1 MTRGEKVATVL
12 LWSLAAAAAVRL
24 GRIAAQASARPTSGF
39 GSYHAAARLLVSRRL
54 DGSSYRDEV
63 FQAEVGRLAP
73 GLRDIL
79 RPNPPC
85 VGLLLAPVAT
95 APHLVARAIFIV
107 AGLAALALAV
117 LLLTTVTGLEGP
129 VAPAFAAFALVIPPT
144 VENVINGQAYSI
156 LLALG
161 VVALAAARR
170 DAARREGICVGLAA
184 GLKLAFPFV
193 WLAAA
198 AGRRWK
204 SLGWATATVAAL
216 GAATLAFTGPGAFV
230 EWLRLT
236 VRVGTRPEIAVAAYQ
251 SQAGVLARLF
261 RGDARWN
268 PEPVLPAPAL
278 GAVLTVAAFALA
290 VAVVV
295 HVARRDAEAGYAAAV
310 AAGLAASP
318 LSLEYHYVL
327 ALLPAGVLAAR
338 AVARRNFPEGLLVAA
353 ALVLLAVP
361 LVRTEGAAPVGEL
374 LVAYPRLIA
383 AWLLEIVSVVT
394 VRGVPLGREI
404 ANEEEGARADELVP
418 GPSAHRR
425 KRC

>member
-39 GSYHAAARLLVSRRL
+39 GSYHAAARLLVSGRL

-73 GLRDIL
+73 GLRDIP

-95 APHLVARAIFIV
+95 APHLVARVLFIV

-117 LLLTTVTGLEGP
+117 LLLTKVTRLEGP
-129 VAPAFAAFALVIPPT
+129 VAAAFAAFALVIPPE
-144 VENVINGQAYSI
+144 VENVRNGQAYDF
-156 LLALG
+156 LALG

-170 DAARREGICVGLAA
+170 DATKREGMCVGLAA

-193 WLAAA
+193 WLAAYW
-198 AGRRWK
+198 RRWRK
-204 SLGWATATVAAL
+204 SGWAIATVGAL
-216 GAATLAFTGPGAFV
+216 GAATLAFTGPARFV

-268 PEPVLPAPAL
+268 PSRSCRRRRS
-278 GAVLTVAAFALA
+278 
-290 VAVVV
+290 
-295 HVARRDAEAGYAAAV
+295 AR
-310 AAGLAASP
+310 S
-318 LSLEYHYVL
+318 
-327 ALLPAGVLAAR
+327 
-338 AVARRNFPEGLLVAA
+338 
-353 ALVLLAVP
+353 
-361 LVRTEGAAPVGEL
+361 
-374 LVAYPRLIA
+374 
-383 AWLLEIVSVVT
+383 
-394 VRGVPLGREI
+394 
-404 ANEEEGARADELVP
+404 
-418 GPSAHRR
+418 
-425 KRC
+425 